1 MFVNPSPFVALVKVL
16 MSPLLAFS
24 TVGSNKYREENFNV
38 LGRVPTLNVQLTAQL
53 QPSTWIQG
61 NSASPSALQRDSIGD
76 SMLPAD
82 SRHDR

>member
-1 MFVNPSPFVALVKVL
+1 MSPSPFVALDEVL

-24 TVGSNKYREENFNV
+24 TVGSNKYCGDNNNV
-38 LGRVPTLNVQLTAQL
+38 LERVPTLNVQVTPQP

-61 NSASPSALQRDSIGD
+61 NPASPSALQLDSIGD